1 MKSLKNTSFVIVIFL
16 ILTLSTG
23 IMAQVSPPSVEDEII
38 ALTYKIWKAEN
49 ENDMAVRNKYISDDY
64 TEFNSG
70 YSTRIDGKTK
80 NFNLSDANFTAGSSL
95 ANEMLNPKVQV
106 FGDVAILTYN
116 YAGVVKENDGDVRST
131 KAKSTRVYVKM
142 NGDWKLVH
150 ANFGYDPGN
159 N

>member
-1 MKSLKNTSFVIVIFL
+1 MKSLKNTSFVMVIFL

-23 IMAQVSPPSVEDEII
+23 IMAQVPPPSVEDEII

-49 ENDMAVRNKYISDDY
+49 ENDMSVRNKYISDDY

-70 YSTRIDGKTK
+70 YSTRIDGKAK

-116 YAGVVKENDGDVRST
+116 YAGVIKENDGNVRST

>member
-1 MKSLKNTSFVIVIFL
+1 MKSLKNTSFLMVIFL

-70 YSTRIDGKTK
+70 YSTRIDGKAK

>member
-1 MKSLKNTSFVIVIFL
+1 MKSLKNTSFVMVIFL

-23 IMAQVSPPSVEDEII
+23 IMAQVPPPSVEDEII

-49 ENDMAVRNKYISDDY
+49 ENDMSVRNKYISDDY

-70 YSTRIDGKTK
+70 YSTRIDGKAK

-106 FGDVAILTYN
+106 FGDAAILTYN
-116 YAGVVKENDGDVRST
+116 YAGVIKENDGNVRST